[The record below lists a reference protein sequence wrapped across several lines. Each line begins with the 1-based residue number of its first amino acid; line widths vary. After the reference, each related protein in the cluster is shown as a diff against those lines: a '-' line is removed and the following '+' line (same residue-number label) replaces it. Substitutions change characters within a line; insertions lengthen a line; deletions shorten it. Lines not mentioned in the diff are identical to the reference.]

1 MLTFAPNTA
10 FKICTPAGFTPLRPR
25 RNSGRS
31 GQGSSCST
39 NRALLGCFH
48 PCHGCI
54 DNAIHSAAGL
64 QLRAACHR
72 LMEAQGHDEPT
83 GQAKITPGYDLPAK
97 YVLHTVGPIVQNTV
111 TPQDRAALT
120 SCYRSCLTLA
130 AERSLQTVAF
140 CCISTGEFHFPPDE
154 AARIAVETVID
165 FLQTPSSIGSLVWG
179 TTPPAS
185 SNTPSGG

>member
-1 MLTFAPNTA
+1 MDRLQQLSYLN
-10 FKICTPAGFTPLRPR
+10 
-25 RNSGRS
+25 
-31 GQGSSCST
+31 Q
-39 NRALLGCFH
+39 ALLAVLPQFSGE
-48 PCHGCI
+48 
-54 DNAIHSAAGL
+54 AAALPKDEATQRRLLRTLMNVCPPGL
-64 QLRAACHR
+64 PLGEDFWAVQDAFLTAER
-72 LMEAQGHDEPT
+72 EAQGHDEPT